1 MKIELNDSI
10 REVDI
15 GGQTFNCDV
24 NDLESITA
32 LEEYEAKREAGDF
45 DDTDLMLSESKKVL
59 DIVFGQGTYQK
70 LFGDTRSL
78 APLKVIVQVLDYYR
92 DEMFKEQRE
101 KQEKEEKEASEYI
114 RNQTELIKQMNTQMN
129 YFNKAYGGM
138 VSKRRASNKHRN
150 R

>member
-45 DDTDLMLSESKKVL
+45 DDTDLMLSESEKVL
-59 DIVFGQGTYQK
+59 DTVFGQGTYKK
-70 LFGDTRSL
+70 LFGATRSL

-101 KQEKEEKEASEYI
+101 KQEKDEKEASEYI

-138 VSKRRASNKHRN
+138 VSK
-150 R
+150 

>member
-24 NDLESITA
+24 NDLESIIV

-45 DDTDLMLSESKKVL
+45 DDTNLMLSESTK
-59 DIVFGQGTYQK
+59 
-70 LFGDTRSL
+70 
-78 APLKVIVQVLDYYR
+78 VLDYYR

-138 VSKRRASNKHRN
+138 VSKRRASNKPRN

>member
-24 NDLESITA
+24 NDLESIIV

-45 DDTDLMLSESKKVL
+45 DDTNLMLSESKKVL
-59 DIVFGQGTYQK
+59 DTVFGQGTYQK

-78 APLKVIVQVLDYYR
+78 APLKVMVLDYYR

-138 VSKRRASNKHRN
+138 VSKRRASNKPRN